1 MTTAPSA
8 NYDAPWKE
16 ALERYFEP
24 FLAFFFPQIH
34 AEIDWQLSYES
45 LDSEFQQVVRDA
57 EIGKRFVDKLVKV
70 WRRDGQETWVLIHVE
85 IQSQYDSDFAKRM
98 YTYSYRIF
106 DRYNRNVVSLAI
118 LGDDQ
123 LNWRPQAYH
132 YTLWGC
138 RVGIEFPIVK
148 LLDYESQWDFL
159 EQSLNPYA
167 MLVRAH
173 LLTQKTSGDSEDRL
187 TWKLRLVQG
196 MQALG
201 YSEDTI
207 LELFRLVDLMMTL
220 PPELDQIFDTE
231 VRRFGA
237 ENAMP
242 YLTTIERF
250 AIERGKLQNARV
262 SVMEVLDVRFGAV
275 PPELIDQINQ
285 MEDLDRLKQLLRQA
299 TVLASIADFQVLL
312 LNE

>member
-1 MTTAPSA
+1 MTTAPTA

-16 ALERYFEP
+16 ALERYFEQ

-34 AEIDWQLSYES
+34 AEVNWQQGYES

-70 WRRDGQETWVLIHVE
+70 WHRSGAEAWLLIHVE
-85 IQSQYDSDFAKRM
+85 IQSQYDADFARRM

-106 DRYNRNVVSLAI
+106 DRYNRDVVSLAV
-118 LGDDQ
+118 LGDDEP
-123 LNWRPQAYH
+123 NWRPRSY
-132 YTLWGC
+132 YSERWGC

-148 LLDYESQWDFL
+148 LLDFEAQWHQL
-159 EQSLNPYA
+159 EQSLNPFA

-173 LLTQKTSGDSEDRL
+173 LRTQSTTGNADDRL
-187 TWKLRLVQG
+187 RWKLRLIQG
-196 MQALG
+196 MQGLG

-207 LELFRLVDLMMTL
+207 LELFRFIDLMMTL
-220 PPELDQIFDTE
+220 PPALDQVFDTE
-231 VRRFGA
+231 IRRYGA

-250 AIERGKLQNARV
+250 AELRTLRTAII
-262 SVMEVLDVRFGAV
+262 EVLDVRFGAV
-275 PPELIDQINQ
+275 PEALINQ
-285 MEDLDRLKQLLRQA
+285 LEQQNDADQLKQLHRQA
-299 TVLASIADFQVLL
+299 IVIPSIKDFQALL
-312 LNE
+312 PSQLTS

>member
-237 ENAMP
+237 ENAML

>member
-1 MTTAPSA
+1 VTTAPSA

-24 FLAFFFPQIH
+24 FLVFFFPQIH

-106 DRYNRNVVSLAI
+106 DRYNRDVVSLAI
-118 LGDDQ
+118 LGDEQ
-123 LNWRPQAYH
+123 PSWRPQAYH
-132 YTLWGC
+132 YMLWGC

-173 LLTQKTSGDSEDRL
+173 LLTQKTSGDSEERL

-250 AIERGKLQNARV
+250 AIERGKVKNARD

-299 TVLASIADFQVLL
+299 SVLPSIADFQTLL

>member
-106 DRYNRNVVSLAI
+106 DRYNRDVVSLAI

-123 LNWRPQAYH
+123 PNWRPQAYH
-132 YTLWGC
+132 STLWGC

-148 LLDYESQWDFL
+148 LLDYESQWNFL

-173 LLTQKTSGDSEDRL
+173 LYTQKTSSDSEERL
-187 TWKLRLVQG
+187 AWKLRLVQG

-220 PPELDQIFDTE
+220 PPELDQIFDRE

-250 AIERGKLQNARV
+250 AIERGKLQNARD
-262 SVMEVLDVRFGAV
+262 SVMEVLDVRFGV
-275 PPELIDQINQ
+275 VSPELIDQINQ
-285 MEDLDRLKQLLRQA
+285 TEDFERLKQLLRQA
-299 TVLASIADFQVLL
+299 SVIASISDFQTLL
-312 LNE
+312 LNG

>member
-1 MTTAPSA
+1 VTTAPSA

-237 ENAMP
+237 ENAML